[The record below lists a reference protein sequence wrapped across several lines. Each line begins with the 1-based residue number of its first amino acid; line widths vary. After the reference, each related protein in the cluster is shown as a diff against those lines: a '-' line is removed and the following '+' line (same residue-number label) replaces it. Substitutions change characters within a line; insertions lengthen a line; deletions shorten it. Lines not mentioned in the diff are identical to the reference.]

1 MKPGDH
7 VTLRAEAG
15 SVVPAGR
22 HTVSRV
28 NPDGSFHVGGNTA
41 VWPARVEEDAPV
53 TDPKPETHE
62 SLAKRLDAGGAR
74 FTEIDTTLHEIRE
87 LLKPLPEMQADIA
100 KTREIVEAWAAVK
113 TMGKFL
119 KWFSG
124 LLAAVVAIFAAF
136 KVAVGAVWR
145 LS

>member
-1 MKPGDH
+1 MTPGDS
-7 VTLRAEAG
+7 VTLRDESG
-15 SVVPAGR
+15 SIIPAGR

-41 VWPARVEEDAPV
+41 VWPARVEDDATV
-53 TDPKPETHE
+53 THPKTETHE
-62 SLAKRLDAGGAR
+62 SLAKHIDASGLH
-74 FTEIDTTLHEIRE
+74 FEQIDTTLHEIRE
-87 LLKPLPEMQADIA
+87 LLKPLPEIQADIA
-100 KTREIVEAWAAVK
+100 KTREIVEAWGAVK

-124 LLAAVVAIFAAF
+124 LLAALVAIFAAF
-136 KVAVGAVWR
+136 KVALGAAWR